1 MLHEFQALV
10 NRKKNLESV
19 YEGNS
24 ELEQRLSF
32 RDSRIE
38 DLCLDFTLPGYP
50 DIILASG
57 SDHTMVKYCLIFCIA
72 IFFVLTLLL
81 LEYKT
86 SIFLSFWQVN
96 MRNLD
101 DYVSLIVDA
110 TVKSGISRQVEAF
123 KSGFNQVS
131 YFVLIIV
138 EIF

>member
-10 NRKKNLESV
+10 NRKTNLESV

-50 DIILASG
+50 DIVLASG

-86 SIFLSFWQVN
+86 SIFPSFWQVN

>member
-72 IFFVLTLLL
+72 IFFILTLLL

>member
-24 ELEQRLSF
+24 DLEQRLSF

-50 DIILASG
+50 DIVLASG

-86 SIFLSFWQVN
+86 SIFPSFWQVN